1 MLNKVRTT
9 ARVSLAL
16 IRLVNGVLALVAPQV
31 LTKRFDEEHD
41 APPVAHYAFRMF
53 GVRTVLIA
61 LDLLRKP
68 GSKRSH
74 AVHAAPLIHASD
86 LGAAIM
92 AARSGL
98 VPKRTGQIIVAISG
112 LNTLLAL
119 TMQGGGGSGNED
131 ASDG

>member
-1 MLNKVRTT
+1 M
-9 ARVSLAL
+9 AL
-16 IRLVNGVLALVAPQV
+16 IRLLNGVLALVAPQL
-31 LTKRFDEEHD
+31 LTRRFDAERD

-61 LDLLRKP
+61 LDLLRAS
-68 GSKRSH
+68 GSKRAH
-74 AVHAAPLIHASD
+74 AMHAAPLIHASD
-86 LGAAIM
+86 LAAAIL

-119 TMQGGGGSGNED
+119 AMQGGSAD
-131 ASDG
+131 DDGLDS